1 MSNSRTQ
8 YGDSRTVRDAI
19 AEGNKMTVNLQQQ
32 NYWLI
37 ELFAEPKVA

>member
-19 AEGNKMTVNLQQQ
+19 AEGNKMTVNLPY
-32 NYWLI
+32 NGI
-37 ELFAEPKVA
+37 IDEE